1 MLISLSTRKVKNALV
16 LEGMSVGY
24 FYRFNM
30 NLADQKTEQ
39 PPRASLEKL
48 LTLCAPSMAQVND
61 IITVRM
67 ASDVPL
73 IPELA
78 SHLIAAGGKRMRPM
92 LCVVGALAASKGQSA
107 PASVLQ
113 LAAAVEF
120 IHSATLLHDDVI
132 DKSDRRRGRDTANAL
147 WGNEASVLVGD
158 FLFARAFELMVE
170 TNDLAVLGLLS
181 SASARIT
188 EGEVKQ
194 MTMAGAPDS
203 SLDDYFS
210 MIANKTATLFSAA
223 AESGARVA
231 GADEALSKAMHQ
243 YGLHLGMAFQI
254 CDDAL
259 DYEAD
264 PAYLGKNG
272 GDDFHEGKITLP
284 VILAW
289 QEADNVQR
297 AFWKRTLG
305 DNIIQDGDLDKARA
319 LLAHHKAIENAL
331 SYARAETE
339 CAIQA
344 LSVIPD
350 GPVKA
355 ALHEAALF
363 AGKRAY

>member
-1 MLISLSTRKVKNALV
+1 MSLAER
-16 LEGMSVGY
+16 
-24 FYRFNM
+24 
-30 NLADQKTEQ
+30 KTEQ
-39 PPRASLEKL
+39 TPRASLDKL
-48 LTLCAPSMAQVND
+48 LTLCAPAMEQIND
-61 IITVRM
+61 VILARM
-67 ASDVPL
+67 TSNVPL
-73 IPELA
+73 IPEVA
-78 SHLIAAGGKRMRPM
+78 GHLIAAGGKRMRPM
-92 LCVVGALAASKGQSA
+92 LCVAGALAASKSGSA

-132 DKSDRRRGRDTANAL
+132 DKSERRRGRDTANAL

-170 TNDLAVLGLLS
+170 TNDLAVLSLLS

-194 MTMAGAPDS
+194 MTMAGAPES
-203 SLDDYFS
+203 SLDDYLS
-210 MIANKTATLFSAA
+210 VITNKTATLFAAA
-223 AESGARVA
+223 AESGARIG
-231 GADEALSKAMHQ
+231 GANEALYTAMHH
-243 YGLHLGMAFQI
+243 YGLHMGMAFQI

-289 QEADNVQR
+289 QQADDAQR

-305 DNIIQDGDLDKARA
+305 DNIIRDGDLDKARS
-319 LLAHHKAIENAL
+319 LLGRHNAIGQAL
-331 SYARAETE
+331 SHARAETE
-339 CAIQA
+339 FAIQA
-344 LSVIPD
+344 LSVMPE